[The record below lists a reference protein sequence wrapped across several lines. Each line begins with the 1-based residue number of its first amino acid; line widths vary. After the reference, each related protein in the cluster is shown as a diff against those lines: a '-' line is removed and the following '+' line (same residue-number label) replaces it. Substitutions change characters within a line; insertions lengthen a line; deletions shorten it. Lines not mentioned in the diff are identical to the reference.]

1 MKKRSYI
8 KGDHKVRD
16 DIYGLTE
23 MASDMRL
30 TWDNKLVHKDFFDEK
45 HPQLILNPRQ
55 EHISIKNGRPT
66 PEDDESLNFGEG
78 RVEDL

>member
-1 MKKRSYI
+1 MKRHYR

-30 TWDNKLVHKDFFDEK
+30 TWDNKLVHKDFYDVK
-45 HPQLILNPRQ
+45 HPQLIINPRQ
-55 EHISIKNGRPT
+55 DNTSINNARPT
-66 PEDDESLNFGEG
+66 PEDDASLTFGEG
-78 RVEDL
+78 VAEDL